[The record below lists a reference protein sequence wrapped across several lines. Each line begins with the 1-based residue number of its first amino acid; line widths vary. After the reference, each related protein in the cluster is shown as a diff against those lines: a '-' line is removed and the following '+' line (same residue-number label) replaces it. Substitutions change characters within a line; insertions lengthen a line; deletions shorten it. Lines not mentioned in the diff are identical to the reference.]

1 MYCPKC
7 KLGKLE
13 EKTFGVLEDKE
24 IKIDICF
31 LCNGIWFDKDELK
44 KTLQLENKPVETK
57 GYIENNRADIKY
69 DDLNCPRCSGKLIEQ
84 TSKRDARITID
95 ICEECNGIWLDCGEL
110 NSLQDGNFL
119 QRLIKKM
126 LNFWDEF
133 GIYRRTRFTRR
144 DAEDLLNG

>member
-13 EKTFGVLEDKE
+13 EKTFGVLEDNE

-69 DDLNCPRCSGKLIEQ
+69 DDLNCPRCSGKLFEQ

-95 ICEECNGIWLDCGEL
+95 ICEE
-110 NSLQDGNFL
+110 
-119 QRLIKKM
+119 
-126 LNFWDEF
+126 
-133 GIYRRTRFTRR
+133 
-144 DAEDLLNG
+144 